1 MIEIMIDDEKLR
13 KIATEDNEMMAYYRK
28 YAKGIITRQEL
39 EDMMTAKG
47 LKGNKLDND
56 LEDKLNKEYEEF
68 IHRILERPK
77 ESIVVRAYEIVS
89 KAEIKHQLLNMP
101 LHDKEKA
108 VLIDTEDVLD
118 AFYEDWL
125 NTDIHFGE
133 MMNDIIEDS
142 VATATKY
149 YNKQGNFKPAK
160 YTLDYFEDLAKK
172 RGMIEDSER

>member
-1 MIEIMIDDEKLR
+1 MIDEDKLR

-28 YAKGIITRQEL
+28 YAKGTITRQEL

-47 LKGNKLDND
+47 LKDNKLDKD
-56 LEDKLNKEYEEF
+56 LEDKLNKEYEDF
-68 IHRILERPK
+68 INRILERPK

-89 KAEIKHQLLNMP
+89 KAEIKQQLLNMT

-108 VLIDTEDVLD
+108 VLLDTEDVLD

-125 NTDIHFGE
+125 DTDVHFGE
-133 MMNDIIEDS
+133 IMYDTIEES

-149 YNKQGNFKPAK
+149 YNKQGKFKPAK
-160 YTLDYFEDLAKK
+160 YTLDYFEDMAKK
-172 RGMIEDSER
+172 RGMIEDY